1 MVRLNIPN
9 KVIIMPGAFE
19 MKRKIIKINEEK
31 CDGCGLCIPDC
42 PEGAL
47 QVIDGKAR
55 LVSDLFCDGLG
66 ACIGTC
72 PRNAIAVE
80 ERESEPYDESAVM
93 ENIVAQGAPVVLA
106 HLNHLKEH
114 RETDLLGQAV
124 RFLEERYPE
133 LIDVTGFKVPETCL
147 DSGIGSGGCPGAA
160 LRDMR
165 EKRIEKEAHEET
177 VSRPHLRNWPV
188 QLQLLNPQAPFLKG
202 ADLLISSDCVP
213 YAIADFHRRFLSDKI
228 LITFCP
234 KLDRANEEYIEKLSI
249 IFKDSQVKSV
259 SVLHMEVPCC
269 SGSLR
274 IVEQAL
280 QKAGKVIP
288 VKDYTISITGEII

>member
-1 MVRLNIPN
+1 MS
-9 KVIIMPGAFE
+9 GAVK

-72 PRNAIAVE
+72 PRGAIAVE
-80 ERESEPYDESAVM
+80 EREAEPYDESVVM

-124 RFLEERYPE
+124 RFLEERYPA
-133 LIDVTGFKVPETCL
+133 LIDVTGFKAPETCL
-147 DSGIGSGGCPGAA
+147 DGGVVSGGCPGAA

-165 EKRIEKEAHEET
+165 EKRIEKEAQEKT
-177 VSRPHLRNWPV
+177 VPRSHLRNWPV
-188 QLQLLNPQAPFLKG
+188 QLQLLNPRAPFLKG

-213 YAIADFHRRFLSDKI
+213 YAYADFHQRFLSDKI

-234 KLDRANEEYIEKLSI
+234 KLDRANEEYVEKLSA

-269 SGSLR
+269 SGSLM
-274 IVEQAL
+274 VVQQAL
-280 QKAGKVIP
+280 KKAGKVIP
-288 VKDYTISITGEII
+288 LKDYTISISGEII